1 MIIVSDKALR
11 VATLSG
17 AVVTFEPGVPRKVS
31 QNIAAAALDM
41 GAKVLQE
48 TPELVTQVN
57 PEPEQVAVV
66 ASNKPEKT
74 TGSLVDIMNA
84 IIDEADPDNF
94 KADGTPK
101 ASAINKAA
109 GRSVKTHEREAAWLQ
124 AINS

>member
-31 QNIAAAALDM
+31 QSIAVAALDM

-48 TPELVTQVN
+48 TPEPVIQVN
-57 PEPEQVAVV
+57 PEPEQVA
-66 ASNKPEKT
+66 AATSNKPEKP

-109 GRSVKTHEREAAWLQ
+109 GRPVKTHEREAAWLQ